1 MVKFYENSFS
11 YDYQWPA
18 VTLAYF
24 LRYPNP
30 YSKHV
35 VSSDTLSSHLDPQTG
50 NLHVTRLHLKRGKLP
65 ASLARFLPKI
75 KESYILEKSIVD
87 VRSQRLET
95 ETRNLDWEGVLSVVE
110 SQVYTPGN
118 DSTASGLEAPV
129 AGAGKTDVTTVVR
142 FESRLGGAARN
153 TQSDGMTGEGAKDGW
168 FSGWTTSSVQ
178 GSIELVGVRRMR
190 EGFGRRREGMKV
202 VLEQL
207 RERGFVGVINEQRQG
222 GWERWKKVWRGE
234 GVERMDDQ
242 S

>member
-35 VSSDTLSSHLDPQTG
+35 VSSDTLSSHLDPRTG

-65 ASLARFLPKI
+65 ASVARFLPKI
-75 KESYILEKSIVD
+75 KESYILEKSMVD
-87 VRSQRLET
+87 VKNQRLET

-110 SQVYTPGN
+110 SQVYIPGN
-118 DSTASGLEAPV
+118 DSVASEPEAA

-153 TQSDGMTGEGAKDGW
+153 TQSDGMVGEEAKGGW
-168 FSGWTTSSVQ
+168 FSNWTTGSVQ
-178 GSIELVGVRRMR
+178 RSVELVGVRRMR

-207 RERGFVGVINEQRQG
+207 REGGFVGVIKEQRQG

-234 GVERMDDQ
+234 GVERMDD
-242 S
+242 